1 VRRVLGTAGHMRHQ
15 HNSVVGQLVES
26 KHVLWLRQPQTSV
39 ELDTI
44 PIKYYFRPQS
54 GRIQDRDGMDS
65 SPKNRTLPLMTQ
77 ITLIVTDALALI
89 SGRSIYE
96 YLAATGSQ
104 KIERQR
110 RDIRLAHG
118 EAVGME
124 EIRDERRRCGT
135 RHRAK

>member
-1 VRRVLGTAGHMRHQ
+1 
-15 HNSVVGQLVES
+15 
-26 KHVLWLRQPQTSV
+26 V

-44 PIKYYFRPQS
+44 PIKYYFRLQS
-54 GRIQDRDGMDS
+54 GRIQDRDGMDCS
-65 SPKNRTLPLMTQ
+65 SKSRTLPLMTQ
-77 ITLIVTDALALI
+77 ITLILTDALALI